1 MPTTHQVTRRDR
13 WVALGVLVL
22 VLGAAYLVF
31 VHPLW
36 TVPLRDANEQ
46 IALLQQREL
55 RARML
60 AQQAPEVD
68 ERLQDIRS
76 RKATSP
82 WLIPEPTPERAT
94 SWMVQ
99 HLEAVVAEA
108 SPGNRS
114 CAITSRTPLPSG
126 SKERFPEVTVLV
138 RMQCGIAEL
147 AQVLHALED
156 GHPALFVENLRIVAH
171 PRSSAGADMAGGL
184 DASFELHG
192 HVAPSAGEAAD
203 ET

>member
-1 MPTTHQVTRRDR
+1 
-13 WVALGVLVL
+13 
-22 VLGAAYLVF
+22 
-31 VHPLW
+31 
-36 TVPLRDANEQ
+36 
-46 IALLQQREL
+46 
-55 RARML
+55 
-60 AQQAPEVD
+60 
-68 ERLQDIRS
+68 
-76 RKATSP
+76 
-82 WLIPEPTPERAT
+82 
-94 SWMVQ
+94 
-99 HLEAVVAEA
+99 
-108 SPGNRS
+108 
-114 CAITSRTPLPSG
+114 PLPSG

-203 ET
+203 ETCPRQAVDMDPEYGRDRPACDPMFAARSGHRIVAGRPGTGAAAPRARCGHHLA